1 MLRDPIIYG
10 PNFFIERRRSVSQS
24 SWYDQC
30 FTHDEESIVRL
41 IGSRSPFQMG
51 CKFVVNLFLLGLH
64 SVSKYLFS
72 LTFDYDLCHAICHKW
87 VVYVMIYVI
96 THKKFLLPKMNMFSN
111 FVTECSAQFC
121 HTIAENTIPFLFSSS
136 SLDFPKDTT
145 QSSEPDP
152 CQAVKA
158 SGKEIR
164 WNFRGRRTQW
174 YPPSCYAFRSTSQNG
189 TTAVFVYSW

>member
-1 MLRDPIIYG
+1 M
-10 PNFFIERRRSVSQS
+10 
-24 SWYDQC
+24 
-30 FTHDEESIVRL
+30 
-41 IGSRSPFQMG
+41 
-51 CKFVVNLFLLGLH
+51 
-64 SVSKYLFS
+64 SKYLFS
-72 LTFDYDLCHAICHKW
+72 LTFDYDLCYAICHKSISHDL
-87 VVYVMIYVI
+87 Y
-96 THKKFLLPKMNMFSN
+96 HNKKFLLPKMNMFSN

-164 WNFRGRRTQW
+164 
-174 YPPSCYAFRSTSQNG
+174 
-189 TTAVFVYSW
+189 